1 MALENRWIYRL
12 VSTKTSRTCQHHSQS
27 RPPTRRPLLPLEG
40 SPVPREVVLC
50 VNGFVN
56 YLNSS
61 RRSLK
66 RSSVVTPNVSY
77 GQFFRAQ
84 DGMSYDMFISLV
96 QYAQIYHFC
105 FPFNTETIHK
115 GWYDEYIHSSE
126 GTGFLCIYTNNSPIL
141 MTSPL

>member
-1 MALENRWIYRL
+1 M
-12 VSTKTSRTCQHHSQS
+12 
-27 RPPTRRPLLPLEG
+27 
-40 SPVPREVVLC
+40 
-50 VNGFVN
+50 NGFAN

-61 RRSLK
+61 RRSSK
-66 RSSVVTPNVSY
+66 RSTVVVPNVSY

-115 GWYDEYIHSSE
+115 GWYDEYTLLKLYSLS
-126 GTGFLCIYTNNSPIL
+126 TCIYTEALSV
-141 MTSPL
+141 S